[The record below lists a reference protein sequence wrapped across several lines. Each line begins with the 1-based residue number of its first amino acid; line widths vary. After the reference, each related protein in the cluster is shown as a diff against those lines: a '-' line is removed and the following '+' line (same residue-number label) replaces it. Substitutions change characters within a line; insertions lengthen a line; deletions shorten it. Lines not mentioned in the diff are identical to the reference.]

1 MKDYTTWRSC
11 SRIRL
16 ASVLLVSL
24 SLLLGFAGE
33 PTSGEAVRS
42 RFASH
47 PDLAAYIDSLRSAQ
61 SDSAKGVLLGIALDR
76 AVEERHAEKAAF
88 GFTSMVK
95 SNMGA
100 AALLDSPHSRVREIG
115 LLKMNHGAIYRALW
129 ETKLRPLLAHGTVRD
144 RDLTMCIVRSDP
156 GEIPA
161 REKAAALLT
170 ALDGIEKAPGNDRRV
185 GLDGWTGPYRQLM
198 YRHLTDAL
206 CELPGLDA
214 STLAELTPGVGG
226 AVKDCVLIARFSK
239 GDVTVREAV
248 KRMALSHEQY
258 LLKAKAVR
266 AFVAYG
272 TSEDVTVLEEVARS
286 DPFSVTNK
294 YPMPWESPEAVSD
307 VRPRVYYPLRDEARC
322 GITNLL
328 GRTHA
333 K

>member
-1 MKDYTTWRSC
+1 MKDYTTWRSG

-24 SLLLGFAGE
+24 SLLLGFSGE
-33 PTSGEAVRS
+33 PTSDETVRS

-47 PDLAAYIDSLRSAQ
+47 PDLAAYIEGLRSAKT
-61 SDSAKGVLLGIALDR
+61 DSAKEVLLGIALDK
-76 AVEERHAEKAAF
+76 AVAERHAERAAY

-115 LLKMNHGAIYRALW
+115 LLKMNHGAIDRALW

-161 REKAAALLT
+161 REKAVALLAALE
-170 ALDGIEKAPGNDRRV
+170 GIEKAPGNDRRV
-185 GLDGWTGPYRQLM
+185 GLDGWTGP

-214 STLAELTPGVGG
+214 STLAELTSGAGG

-266 AFVAYG
+266 AFVACG

-294 YPMPWESPEAVSD
+294 YPMPWESPEALLD